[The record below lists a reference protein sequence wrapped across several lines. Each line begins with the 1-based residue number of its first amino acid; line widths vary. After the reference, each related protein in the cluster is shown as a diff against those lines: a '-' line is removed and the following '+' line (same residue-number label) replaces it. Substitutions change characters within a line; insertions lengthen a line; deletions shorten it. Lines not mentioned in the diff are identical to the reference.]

1 MDVIRIDTTKHP
13 HPNRYRRALIR
24 CLLGVFSGI
33 GLTLI
38 GLFSVAGDLTGWR
51 AWLAAL
57 IILGP
62 TVVFL
67 SAIAFA
73 TYLEGLETERYGG
86 AYEESPA
93 AGGPSLPPT

>member
-1 MDVIRIDTTKHP
+1 MSVIRVDTTKHP
-13 HPNRYRRALIR
+13 HPNRYRRALVR
-24 CLLGVFSGI
+24 CLLGV
-33 GLTLI
+33 
-38 GLFSVAGDLTGWR
+38 VAGIAMTVFGVFVIFWDRTGWR

-86 AYEESPA
+86 VYEQLPA
-93 AGGPSLPPT
+93 AEGPAPPS